1 MWPHLSS
8 KERRAQYFSSCKEES
23 FWLEIS
29 NHTVCREDQGLLM
42 SLKLFLEKQF
52 QNFSLQDISKPNL
65 SLSGDNI
72 WSKKG
77 KRET

>member
-1 MWPHLSS
+1 MWRHLSS

-42 SLKLFLEKQF
+42 SLKLFLENNF
-52 QNFSLQDISKPNL
+52 QYFSFEDVTYEQ
-65 SLSGDNI
+65 
-72 WSKKG
+72 
-77 KRET
+77 T